1 MIEGDSTLKILET
14 LIKPVIWACEKSGRV
29 FNITGTGVDTD
40 VYLIRYYLIQ
50 SKYLNVFIH
59 IFLRSD
65 RDDLHD
71 HPWNFGTY
79 IVRGSYREALASHGS
94 VYNLK
99 YTSRST
105 KKYRFITRK
114 AYHLHKVELDRQY
127 TVAEKD
133 EAPMTICITGKTVR
147 DWGFVKR
154 TATGQ
159 EWVFWKKYLGLP
171 EDAPSRG

>member
-1 MIEGDSTLKILET
+1 MNNLISQ
-14 LIKPVIWACEKSGRV
+14 LIKPFIWLCEKTGRV
-29 FNITGTGVDTD
+29 FQITGTGADTD
-40 VYLIRYYLIQ
+40 VYLIRYYLVQ

-71 HPWNFGTY
+71 HPWNFCTY
-79 IVRGSYREALASHGS
+79 VVRGQYTEALARRNN
-94 VYNLK
+94 VYNLM
-99 YTSRST
+99 YTTRNT
-105 KKYRFITRK
+105 KQFRFITRK
-114 AYHLHKVELDRQY
+114 AEDRHMVELDRSY

-133 EAPMTICITGKTVR
+133 KAPMTVCITGRTRR
-147 DWGFVKR
+147 DWGFIKK
-154 TATGQ
+154 TADGGQ